1 MNNKYFA
8 SPYYALRASKGIL
21 FCITVLALA
30 PACCKR
36 QEPSSAKATKGT
48 KAVAKKDVNTMI
60 ELDNSVFETEN
71 NDDTQK
77 SIVKF

>member
-8 SPYYALRASKGIL
+8 SL
-21 FCITVLALA
+21 FCIITLALV

-36 QEPSSAKATKGT
+36 QEKE
-48 KAVAKKDVNTMI
+48 VAREDVNTMI
-60 ELDNSVFETEN
+60 ELDNSVFETEEN
-71 NDDTQK
+71 ADTQK

>member
-21 FCITVLALA
+21 FCIIVLALA
-30 PACCKR
+30 PACSKR
-36 QEPSSAKATKGT
+36 QEKTIAKE
-48 KAVAKKDVNTMI
+48 DVNTMI
-60 ELDNSVFETEN
+60 ELNNSIFETEEN
-71 NDDTQK
+71 ADAQK

>member
-8 SPYYALRASKGIL
+8 SL

-30 PACCKR
+30 PACSKQ
-36 QEPSSAKATKGT
+36 QESSSAKATKDT
-48 KAVAKKDVNTMI
+48 KAVAKEDVNTMI
-60 ELDNSVFETEN
+60 ELDNSVFETEETN
-71 NDDTQK
+71 DTQK